1 MLYRGNMVRTLAL
14 ASLLLVA
21 CTVGDPNAQPG
32 DVDAASGI
40 DSGGGGGGDG
50 GGGGGGDGGGNANCE
65 PAAVPPN
72 GQHNPGTACVGQGCH
87 DGATQGVPR
96 FYLAGTLYTSAAGTT
111 PLAGATILLP
121 NGMGTPTKMVTA
133 SNGNFYLE
141 TPITLPVRAKASLC
155 PNTDMAMTAMVNQPN
170 CNAAGCHAAGNR
182 IHLP

>member
-1 MLYRGNMVRTLAL
+1 MVRTLAL

-32 DVDAASGI
+32 DDVDAASGP
-40 DSGGGGGGDG
+40 DSAGGGGDG

-65 PAAVPPN
+65 PAATPPN
-72 GQHNPGTACVGQGCH
+72 GEHNPGTACVGQGCH

-111 PLAGATILLP
+111 PLAGATILIP
-121 NGMGTPTKMVTA
+121 NGMGNPTKMVTA
-133 SNGNFYLE
+133 TNGNFYLT
-141 TPITLPVRAKASLC
+141 TPITLPVRVKASLC
-155 PNTDMAMTAMVNQPN
+155 PNTDQAMTAMVNQPN